1 MSLSAP
7 QTTIDPLHAF
17 IAGGFVAGTPRP
29 VPLVATRFDVVIEGG
44 LAVVTTS
51 RTFRNAEPQSI
62 EATITFPVP
71 VHATLF
77 ALKARIGERVLDA
90 SARRK
95 EAARADYEGALERG
109 KTAVLHEEVLRGVH
123 MLSVGHVAPGAEIEV
138 RSSFALAMTNLD
150 GRGTLR
156 IPLTVGDIYGRSG
169 LADSDDL
176 AHGGTLPLAD
186 LAVDCRDGSV
196 ALRGG
201 ALEGGRA
208 RIALNAPI
216 DLEVTGW
223 TARDLIGRA
232 ADGRKVT
239 LRIEPAAAGEAPL
252 DVAILVDH
260 SGSMQEACDGDQP
273 GLTKHQAA
281 VGALGRVARSVGKS
295 DTVDLW
301 EFDDKPTF
309 VGSTR
314 AGDKRRADLG
324 TLLRALSGP
333 RGGTEI
339 GGALE
344 QVLTRSTARD
354 VLLITDG
361 KSHALDVQGLARRG
375 RRISAVLVG
384 EDSLEAN
391 VGHLAALTG
400 GEIFVAAG
408 ADLAAA
414 LAGAVRSFKVPHQA
428 PTAIEG
434 APHSVATRRGGMS
447 MSARWQPAAATS
459 GDALALRAVAAMAAS
474 LAFPAMA
481 SEGAAQLAEA
491 EGLVTH
497 LTSLILIDEA
507 ATQEATVPA
516 TRKVA
521 LPTPRTAAM
530 PVMAAAAMPLD
541 AYMGAPPAAYSAAP
555 SPSPFGGAPAA
566 PRSPGV
572 ANRLKS
578 FLDDLWGTDNAAPAA
593 AGKAEQGGFAG
604 GGLAHAIDWDQAP
617 DRLQAGDLGNLD
629 PAIAQAIRDLA
640 MRADVIALAGKLG
653 LDPLALVIGLLAR
666 TQADRSR
673 SAARVA
679 RAIFGKRP
687 RHEIDT
693 AAATAG
699 IA

>member
-1 MSLSAP
+1 MSLTAP
-7 QTTIDPLHAF
+7 QTRIDPLHSF

-29 VPLVATRFDVVIEGG
+29 VPLVATRFDVLIEGG

-51 RTFRNAEPQSI
+51 RTFRNAESQSI

-77 ALKARIGERVLDA
+77 ALKARVGDRVLDA
-90 SARRK
+90 HAKRK
-95 EAARADYEGALERG
+95 DAAREDYEGALERG

-138 RSSFALAMTNLD
+138 RSSFAVALTNLD

-169 LADSDDL
+169 LPDSDDL

-186 LAVDCRDGSV
+186 LAVECRGGSV
-196 ALRGG
+196 VLIGG

-208 RIALNAPI
+208 KIALDAPI

-223 TARDLIGRA
+223 TPRDLIGRA

-239 LRIEPAAAGEAPL
+239 LRIEPTAAGEAPL

-260 SGSMQEACDGDQP
+260 SGSMQEVCAGDRP

-281 VGALGRVARSVGKS
+281 VGALGRVARTAATS
-295 DTVDLW
+295 DMVDLW
-301 EFDDKPTF
+301 EFDDALTF

-314 AGDKRRADLG
+314 AGENRQADLG
-324 TLLRALSGP
+324 TLVQALSGP

-339 GGALE
+339 GGSLDR
-344 QVLTRSTARD
+344 VLTRSKARD

-361 KSHALDVQGLARRG
+361 KSHALDVQALAQRG

-408 ADLAAA
+408 ADLVAA
-414 LAGAVRSFKVPHQA
+414 LEGAVRSLKIPHQA
-428 PTAIEG
+428 PTPIDG
-434 APHSVATRRGGMS
+434 APQSVAIRRSGMTI
-447 MSARWQPAAATS
+447 SARWQPTDTTT
-459 GDALALRAVAAMAAS
+459 GDALTQRAVAAMAAS
-474 LAFPAMA
+474 LALPAMA
-481 SEGAAQLAEA
+481 TESAAQLAEA

-507 ATQEATVPA
+507 ATQEASTPA

-530 PVMAAAAMPLD
+530 QVMAAAPMSPGAIRFSARRVSPEARILAEGRARSSQTFLD
-541 AYMGAPPAAYSAAP
+541 MVGP
-555 SPSPFGGAPAA
+555 SDDKAPAA
-566 PRSPGV
+566 PSKPQPDRFDGS
-572 ANRLKS
+572 
-578 FLDDLWGTDNAAPAA
+578 
-593 AGKAEQGGFAG
+593 
-604 GGLAHAIDWDQAP
+604 GLAEAIDWDQAP
-617 DRLQAGDLGNLD
+617 HRLQAGDLADLD
-629 PAIAQAIRDLA
+629 PAVARPIRDLA
-640 MRADVIALAGKLG
+640 TRAEVIELAKKLA
-653 LDPLALVIGLLAR
+653 LDPLVLVIGLLAR
-666 TQADRSR
+666 TQADRNR
-673 SAARVA
+673 SAARIA

-687 RHEIDT
+687 RRELDE

>member
-1 MSLSAP
+1 MSLTAP
-7 QTTIDPLHAF
+7 QTRIDPLHAF

-29 VPLVATRFDVVIEGG
+29 VPLVATRFDVLIDGG

-51 RTFRNAEPQSI
+51 RTFRNAESQSI

-77 ALKARIGERVLDA
+77 ALKARIGDRVLDA
-90 SARRK
+90 RAKRK
-95 EAARADYEGALERG
+95 DAAREDYESALERG

-123 MLSVGHVAPGAEIEV
+123 MLTVGHVAPGAEIEV
-138 RSSFALAMTNLD
+138 RSSFAVALTNLN

-169 LADSDDL
+169 LPDSDDL
-176 AHGGTLPLAD
+176 AHGGTLPLGD
-186 LAVDCRDGSV
+186 LAVECRGGSAV
-196 ALRGG
+196 LIGG
-201 ALEGGRA
+201 ALEDERA
-208 RIALNAPI
+208 KIGLDAPI

-223 TARDLIGRA
+223 SPRDLIGRA
-232 ADGRKVT
+232 ADGRTVT
-239 LRIEPAAAGEAPL
+239 LRIEPTAAGEASL

-260 SGSMQEACDGDQP
+260 SGSMQEACAGDRG

-281 VGALGRVARSVGKS
+281 VGALGRVARTVEKS
-295 DTVDLW
+295 DMVDLW
-301 EFDDKPTF
+301 EFDDALTF

-314 AGDKRRADLG
+314 VEERRQADLG
-324 TLLRALSGP
+324 TLVRALSGP

-339 GGALE
+339 GGSLDR
-344 QVLTRSTARD
+344 VLSRSKAHD

-361 KSHALDVQGLARRG
+361 KSHALDVQALAQRG

-391 VGHLAALTG
+391 VGHLAVLTG

-414 LAGAVRSFKVPHQA
+414 LEGAVRSLKIPHQA
-428 PTAIEG
+428 P
-434 APHSVATRRGGMS
+434 APIDGTPQRVAVRRGGMS
-447 MSARWQPAAATS
+447 ISARWQPTDTTT
-459 GDALALRAVAAMAAS
+459 GDALTLRAVAAMAAS
-474 LAFPAMA
+474 LALPAMA
-481 SEGAAQLAEA
+481 TESAAQLAEV

-507 ATQEATVPA
+507 ATQEASIPS

-530 PVMAAAAMPLD
+530 PVMAAAALMPE
-541 AYMGAPPAAYSAAP
+541 PFVSSARRV
-555 SPSPFGGAPAA
+555 A
-566 PRSPGV
+566 PRARPFAKGPARGSGLLS
-572 ANRLKS
+572 RLHS
-578 FLDDLWGTDNAAPAA
+578 FLDIEGSSDDEAPAA
-593 AGKAEQGGFAG
+593 ASEPQRDRFDG
-604 GGLAHAIDWDQAP
+604 GGLADAIGWDQAP
-617 DRLQAGDLGNLD
+617 DRLQAGDLADLD
-629 PAIAQAIRDLA
+629 PTVARAIRDLA
-640 MRADVIALAGKLG
+640 ARAEVIELAKNLA
-653 LDPLALVIGLLAR
+653 LDPLMLVIGLLAR
-666 TQADRSR
+666 IVADRNR
-673 SAARVA
+673 SAARIA

-687 RHEIDT
+687 RREVDE

-699 IA
+699 IE

>member
-1 MSLSAP
+1 MSMTAP
-7 QTTIDPLHAF
+7 QTRIDPLHVF

-29 VPLVATRFDVVIEGG
+29 VPLVATRFDVLIDGG
-44 LAVVTTS
+44 LAVVNTS
-51 RTFRNAEPQSI
+51 RTFRNAESQSI

-77 ALKARIGERVLDA
+77 ALKARIGDRVLDA
-90 SARRK
+90 RAKRK
-95 EAARADYEGALERG
+95 DAAREDYERALERG

-138 RSSFALAMTNLD
+138 RSSFAVALTNLS

-169 LADSDDL
+169 LPDSDDL
-176 AHGGTLPLAD
+176 AYGGTLPLAD
-186 LAVDCRDGSV
+186 LAVECRGGSV
-196 ALRGG
+196 VLIGG

-208 RIALNAPI
+208 KIGLDAPI

-223 TARDLIGRA
+223 TPRDLIGRA
-232 ADGRKVT
+232 ADGRTVT
-239 LRIEPAAAGEAPL
+239 LRIEPTAAGEAPL
-252 DVAILVDH
+252 DVAVLVDH
-260 SGSMQEACDGDQP
+260 SGSMQEACAGDRP

-281 VGALGRVARSVGKS
+281 VGALEQVARTAEKS
-295 DTVDLW
+295 DMVDLW
-301 EFDDKPTF
+301 EFDDALTF

-314 AGDKRRADLG
+314 AGEKRQADLG
-324 TLLRALSGP
+324 TLVRGLSGP

-339 GGALE
+339 GGSLDR
-344 QVLTRSTARD
+344 VLTRSKARD

-361 KSHALDVQGLARRG
+361 KSHALDVQALAQRG
-375 RRISAVLVG
+375 RRIAAVLVG

-414 LAGAVRSFKVPHQA
+414 LEGAVRSLKIPHRA
-428 PTAIEG
+428 PAPIDG
-434 APHSVATRRGGMS
+434 APQGVAIRRGGTTI
-447 MSARWQPAAATS
+447 SARWQPADTTT
-459 GDALALRAVAAMAAS
+459 GDALIVRAVAAMAAS
-474 LAFPAMA
+474 LALPAMA
-481 SEGAAQLAEA
+481 TESAAQLAEA

-507 ATQEATVPA
+507 ATLEDSIPL

-530 PVMAAAAMPLD
+530 RVMAAAPMSAGAFLSRERRLAPQARILAGSPARSPDPFLD
-541 AYMGAPPAAYSAAP
+541 GP
-555 SPSPFGGAPAA
+555 SDKYAPAA
-566 PRSPGV
+566 PSKPQRD
-572 ANRLKS
+572 R
-578 FLDDLWGTDNAAPAA
+578 FD
-593 AGKAEQGGFAG
+593 G
-604 GGLAHAIDWDQAP
+604 GGLADAVGWDQAP
-617 DRLQAGDLGNLD
+617 HRLQAGDLADLD
-629 PAIAQAIRDLA
+629 PTVARVIRDLA
-640 MRADVIALAGKLG
+640 ARAEVIELARKLA
-653 LDPLALVIGLLAR
+653 LDPLVLVIGLLAR
-666 TQADRSR
+666 MQADRNR
-673 SAARVA
+673 SAARIA

-687 RHEIDT
+687 RREVDE

-699 IA
+699 IG